1 MIPRTPRMPRL
12 LRRVVKRLRHIH
24 HQPSRPLDLDRIR
37 DRFAEFLPPVG
48 AAGEKATADLDVYID
63 THVAEWRREQRVRH
77 EAVLGELDLLVIDI
91 ELVHKQFLTLHE
103 DRNVKLSDLEGAVSH
118 AMDRV
123 SDPDNPYLSPGPRKR
138 HGGNRP

>member
-12 LRRVVKRLRHIH
+12 LRRVVKSLRHIND
-24 HQPSRPLDLDRIR
+24 QPSRPLDLNRIR
-37 DRFAEFLPPVG
+37 DRFAEFLPPAG
-48 AAGEKATADLDVYID
+48 AAGEQATADLDVYID

-91 ELVHKQFLTLHE
+91 EQVRKQFLTLHE